1 MALTQRKNV
10 GYGQNQPLVDVFPT
24 PIVAQRDPV
33 DNDRAEAGT
42 IWVNA
47 ATNDSFVAAATTAN
61 VTNWTNI
68 AGGAAEF
75 DQLTV
80 AGAGPVDID
89 VTGVVSIDSDA
100 ASNFSVAGAG
110 VDLTLE
116 AAGGSI
122 NITASE
128 ADLNAIT
135 ISATAAGG
143 GVAIDGF
150 DLLVLRT
157 SNDPGNVTVTAAI
170 STDAGAGGTLDAF
183 AGVNTITG
191 LTTAAAAVEVITITN
206 DNVLGT
212 SGILVTA
219 SNKGANDAQMTVTR
233 VVPVI
238 GSFDIT
244 LTNNGA
250 AALNGDLLISFWV
263 LS

>member
-10 GYGQNQPLVDVFPT
+10 GYGQNQPLVDVFPA

-68 AGGAAEF
+68 AGGAGEF

-128 ADLNAIT
+128 AAFDAIN
-135 ISATAAGG
+135 ISATAVGG
-143 GVAIDGF
+143 GVLIDGF
-150 DLLVLRT
+150 DLLELRT
-157 SNDPGNVTVTAAI
+157 SNDPGNIQITAAV
-170 STDAGAGGTLDAF
+170 STDAGAGGTLDSF
-183 AGVNTITG
+183 SGVNTITG
-191 LTTAAAAVEVITITN
+191 LTTAAAAAEVITITN
-206 DNVLGT
+206 DTVIVG
-212 SGILVTA
+212 SGILVA
-219 SNKGANDAQMTVTR
+219 AANLGANDAQMTVTR
-233 VVPVI
+233 VVTAA
-238 GSFDIT
+238 GSFDVT

-250 AALNGDLLISFWV
+250 AALNGDLIISFLV
-263 LS
+263 MS